1 MSSDKFNYPI
11 FPDRIY
17 TLTYENF
24 TYKVS
29 GEEIMAY
36 FRRSAN
42 LERDLKELE
51 NDQLD

>member
-1 MSSDKFNYPI
+1 MSKNKFNYPI

-17 TLTYENF
+17 TLTYEDF

-36 FRRSAN
+36 FRRSAS
-42 LERDLKELE
+42 LERDLEELE